1 MTTEP
6 RRALGFLD
14 QLLAN
19 SGKIHE
25 DHIISPGGFVTMAK
39 SVKKGDE
46 VIVIAGDHKNKKG
59 KVLQV
64 IRDKNRVIVE
74 GVNMIKKHERKT
86 QDNPQGSIIE
96 REASIH
102 YSNVKLAE

>member
-1 MTTEP
+1 
-6 RRALGFLD
+6 
-14 QLLAN
+14 
-19 SGKIHE
+19 
-25 DHIISPGGFVTMAK
+25 MAK

-86 QDNPQGSIIE
+86 QDNPQGSITE

-102 YSNVKLAE
+102 YSNVKLAEQAK

>member
-1 MTTEP
+1 
-6 RRALGFLD
+6 
-14 QLLAN
+14 
-19 SGKIHE
+19 
-25 DHIISPGGFVTMAK
+25 MAK

-46 VIVIAGDHKNKKG
+46 VNVIAGDHKNKKG

-64 IRDKNRVIVE
+64 IRDKNRVVE

-86 QDNPQGSIIE
+86 QITPKARSSK
-96 REASIH
+96 EASIH